1 MIRRFEFQAD
11 QFAHNLKM
19 SASLRSALTKLVKE
33 NLSFPIADP
42 LYSAFN
48 HTHPTLLE
56 RIRELKTKEE
66 WHFKFQPAEFT
77 FLCEN
82 INFAKI

>member
-1 MIRRFEFQAD
+1 MVQMIRRFEFQAD
-11 QFAHNLKM
+11 QFAQSQGLT
-19 SASLRSALTKLVKE
+19 SSLRSALTKLVQE

-56 RIRELKTKEE
+56 RIRALKTKEE
-66 WHFKFQPAEFT
+66 E
-77 FLCEN
+77 LL
-82 INFAKI
+82 NFSSSI